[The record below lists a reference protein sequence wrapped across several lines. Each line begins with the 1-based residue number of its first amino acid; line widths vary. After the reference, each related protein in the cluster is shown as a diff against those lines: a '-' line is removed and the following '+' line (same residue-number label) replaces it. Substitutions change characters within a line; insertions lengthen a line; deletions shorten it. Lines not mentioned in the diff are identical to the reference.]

1 MFSKEII
8 EMALSYGGWSHKG
21 VEFEGRRISI
31 NTPSGQVPKGQEF
44 HVVHVLETTGPDLDT
59 YVKGPKVVYGE
70 YINGK
75 LVSEELPEG
84 EHPFSPQEHAEYAL
98 TGPCTDFNFHNTTYS
113 FDEAGRYEIVWM
125 HGELKSNVLVVEV
138 LD

>member
-8 EMALSYGGWSHKG
+8 EMALSYAAWNAKG
-21 VEFEGRRISI
+21 EEYQGRRISI
-31 NTPSGQVPKGQEF
+31 NTPAERVPLGQEF
-44 HVVHVLETTGPDLDT
+44 HVVHVLETTGADLLT

-75 LVSEELPEG
+75 LVSESLPAG
-84 EHPFSPQEHAEYAL
+84 EDPFAPGGFEDQCL
-98 TGPCTDFNFHNTTYS
+98 TGPCTDFNFHNTTYF

-125 HGELKSNVLVVEV
+125 HGDLKSNVLVVEV
-138 LD
+138 GD